1 MTAHDLTE
9 VVTVVVTGINTLA
22 LVYLAFR
29 KLKPEVKKM
38 SVDTDSEIV
47 DAANQNLEG
56 AKISAGM
63 LLDRIN
69 ELKRELDEEK
79 AARKQ
84 EQILNEKLRR
94 DDAEYF
100 RRRIRDLEREGR
112 DYRSWAA
119 NLARQVV
126 QAGLIPAPFI
136 PSLTD
141 SDPSIQPI
149 RSELEDKPKDK

>member
-1 MTAHDLTE
+1 MTADEITKLIT
-9 VVTVVVTGINTLA
+9 TIATFINSAA
-22 LVYLAFR
+22 LIYLGFK

-47 DAANQNLEG
+47 DAANMNLEG
-56 AKISAGM
+56 AKVSAAM

-69 ELKRELDEEK
+69 ELKRDLDTEK
-79 AARKQ
+79 AARKE
-84 EQILNEKLRR
+84 EQALNEKLRR

-100 RRRIRDLEREGR
+100 RRRIKDLEREGR

-141 SDPSIQPI
+141 SETGIQPI
-149 RSELEDKPKDK
+149 RSELENKPRDK